1 MNGDAGRMRAPL
13 EMNDHYFGS
22 GCPKVYLSI
31 EECKK
36 SSPHIPVSFG
46 FSEYSLQNFLW
57 LGIFWRGAYW
67 VGFNLGEKKIVRCLM
82 LVAFPKSQ
90 CVFRP

>member
-1 MNGDAGRMRAPL
+1 MDPEIFQEQHPSAFKQR
-13 EMNDHYFGS
+13 
-22 GCPKVYLSI
+22 
-31 EECKK
+31 
-36 SSPHIPVSFG
+36 
-46 FSEYSLQNFLW
+46 FSEVTLQNFVW

>member
-36 SSPHIPVSFG
+36 SSPHISVSFG
-46 FSEYSLQNFLW
+46 FSEYSLVTSEKLQQIDMEHGKVDAEKLIFL
-57 LGIFWRGAYW
+57 LPCIN
-67 VGFNLGEKKIVRCLM
+67 NLPFSL
-82 LVAFPKSQ
+82 
-90 CVFRP
+90 